1 MRTNAASGLLES
13 EPSGGGGVRRPRGP
27 SGFWNSCRV
36 LRETA
41 SALRA
46 ITSDRAMRGLLGA
59 QLTTLVALWSFTVPA
74 AVLAYDVGGA
84 SLVGLVLALK
94 TVPAAI
100 AAPLCAGLADRFPK
114 VRVMTAS
121 QLVQAA
127 LAAVATACVV
137 ADLAPVTY
145 FAPIVLMAVASTAF
159 DPAKNALM
167 PSLVRDQGQLTAANA
182 ISNTAESTSVFFGP
196 ALGGA
201 LLALTSIELTM
212 AACPVL
218 LLIAAVQLRAVRP
231 VADADADAEDD
242 CAGAM
247 HDDDGV
253 RARRGEGIAA
263 GFMAVRESRA
273 LSLVIGLIGVQ
284 SFLDGLLCVLV
295 VVVALELL
303 SLGNAG
309 VGLLDAAV
317 GAGGLIAGG
326 AAIAIGS
333 RGLARTFAAGMVL
346 SGLPIVAL
354 GLTSELAIV
363 VALMA
368 LVGIGTTLSD
378 VAGVTLLQ
386 RAAPA
391 HVLGRVFGVLEG
403 VMWATV
409 GIGGLLAPLLIA
421 LLGIRGAL
429 VAVGLLLPAV
439 TALAWPLLRTLDA
452 ELDAPSAQLALL
464 RGIPMLA
471 VLPAAT
477 LEALA
482 SGLEPLAAARGTDIT
497 VQGEPGRTFYV
508 IAGGTVEVLD
518 GDRRLRELGPGD
530 SFGEIALLRS
540 SPRTATVRTTTDAHL
555 YVLDGADFV
564 AAVTGHAESAS
575 QAAIVVAERLGSALR
590 RRPAVL

>member
-1 MRTNAASGLLES
+1 M
-13 EPSGGGGVRRPRGP
+13 
-27 SGFWNSCRV
+27 

-46 ITSDRAMRGLLGA
+46 IASDRSMRGLLGA

-182 ISNTAESTSVFFGP
+182 ISNTAESTSVFLGP

-218 LLIAAVQLRAVRP
+218 LLIAVVQLRAVRP
-231 VADADADAEDD
+231 IADAGAEDGG
-242 CAGAM
+242 AGATP
-247 HDDDGV
+247 DDDGD
-253 RARRGEGIAA
+253 RERRDDGIAA
-263 GFMAVRESRA
+263 GFTAVRKSRA

-309 VGLLDAAV
+309 VGVLDAAV
-317 GAGGLIAGG
+317 GVGGLIAGG

-354 GLTSELAIV
+354 GLTSEVGVV

-368 LVGIGTTLSD
+368 LVGIGATLSD

-429 VAVGLLLPAV
+429 VAVGLLLPVV
-439 TALAWPLLRTLDA
+439 TALAWPLLRALDA

-482 SGLEPLAAARGTDIT
+482 SGMERLDTARGTEIT

-540 SPRTATVRTTTDAHL
+540 SPRTATVRTTTDAQL

-575 QAAIVVAERLGSALR
+575 QAAIVVAERLGSTLR

>member
-1 MRTNAASGLLES
+1 VPARNAI
-13 EPSGGGGVRRPRGP
+13 
-27 SGFWNSCRV
+27 GFWNSCRV
-36 LRETA
+36 LRDTA

-182 ISNTAESTSVFFGP
+182 ISNTAESTSVFLGP

-231 VADADADAEDD
+231 NADADADAEDD
-242 CAGAM
+242 GAGAV
-247 HDDDGV
+247 HHEGDRERRDD
-253 RARRGEGIAA
+253 GIAA
-263 GFMAVRESRA
+263 GFMAVRESRP
-273 LSLVIGLIGVQ
+273 LSLIIGLIGVQ
-284 SFLDGLLCVLV
+284 SLLDGLLCVLV

-317 GAGGLIAGG
+317 GVGGLIAGG

-354 GLTSELAIV
+354 GLTSEVGVV

-429 VAVGLLLPAV
+429 VAVGLLLPVV
-439 TALAWPLLRTLDA
+439 TALAWPLLRALDA

-482 SGLEPLAAARGTDIT
+482 SGMERLDTARGTDIT

-540 SPRTATVRTTTDAHL
+540 SPRTATVRTTTDAQL

>member
-1 MRTNAASGLLES
+1 M
-13 EPSGGGGVRRPRGP
+13 
-27 SGFWNSCRV
+27 

-46 ITSDRAMRGLLGA
+46 IASERAMRGLLGA

-182 ISNTAESTSVFFGP
+182 ISNTAESTSVFLGP

-218 LLIAAVQLRAVRP
+218 LLIAVVQLRAVRP
-231 VADADADAEDD
+231 IASADAEDD
-242 CAGAM
+242 GAGAM
-247 HDDDGV
+247 HDDGD
-253 RARRGEGIAA
+253 RERRDDGIAA
-263 GFMAVRESRA
+263 GFVAVRESRA
-273 LSLVIGLIGVQ
+273 LSLIIGLIGVQ

-317 GAGGLIAGG
+317 GVGGLIAGG

-354 GLTSELAIV
+354 GLTSEVGVV

-409 GIGGLLAPLLIA
+409 GIGGLLAPLLIT

-429 VAVGLLLPAV
+429 VAVGLLLPVV
-439 TALAWPLLRTLDA
+439 TALAWPLLRALDA

-482 SGLEPLAAARGTDIT
+482 SGMERLDAARGTEIT

-540 SPRTATVRTTTDAHL
+540 SPRTATVRTTTDAQL

-564 AAVTGHAESAS
+564 AAVTGHAESAN

>member
-1 MRTNAASGLLES
+1 M
-13 EPSGGGGVRRPRGP
+13 
-27 SGFWNSCRV
+27 

-46 ITSDRAMRGLLGA
+46 IASDRSMRGLLGA

-84 SLVGLVLALK
+84 ALVGLVLALK

-182 ISNTAESTSVFFGP
+182 ISNTVESTSVFLGP

-231 VADADADAEDD
+231 YADAEDD
-242 CAGAM
+242 GAGAM
-247 HDDDGV
+247 HDDADREPRDDGM
-253 RARRGEGIAA
+253 AA
-263 GFMAVRESRA
+263 GFTAVRESRA

-284 SFLDGLLCVLV
+284 SFLDGLLCVLL

-317 GAGGLIAGG
+317 GVGGLIAGG

-354 GLTSELAIV
+354 GLTSEVGVV

-368 LVGIGTTLSD
+368 LVGIGATLSD

-429 VAVGLLLPAV
+429 VAVGLLLPVV
-439 TALAWPLLRTLDA
+439 TALAWPLLRALDA

-482 SGLEPLAAARGTDIT
+482 SGMERLDAARGTEIT
-497 VQGEPGRTFYV
+497 VQGEPGRAFYV

-518 GDRRLRELGPGD
+518 GDRRLSELGPGD

-540 SPRTATVRTTTDAHL
+540 SPRTATVRTTTDAQL

>member
-1 MRTNAASGLLES
+1 M
-13 EPSGGGGVRRPRGP
+13 
-27 SGFWNSCRV
+27 

-46 ITSDRAMRGLLGA
+46 IASDRSMRGLLGA

-84 SLVGLVLALK
+84 ALVGLVLALK

-182 ISNTAESTSVFFGP
+182 ISNTVESTSVFLGP

-218 LLIAAVQLRAVRP
+218 LLIAVVQLRAVRP
-231 VADADADAEDD
+231 IADAVAEDD
-242 CAGAM
+242 PAGAM
-247 HDDDGV
+247 HDDGD
-253 RARRGEGIAA
+253 RERRDDGIAA
-263 GFMAVRESRA
+263 GFEAVRESRA

-295 VVVALELL
+295 VVVALDLL

-309 VGLLDAAV
+309 VGVLDAAV
-317 GAGGLIAGG
+317 GVGGLIAGG

-354 GLTSELAIV
+354 GLTSEVGVV

-368 LVGIGTTLSD
+368 LVGIGATLSD

-429 VAVGLLLPAV
+429 VAVGLLLPVV
-439 TALAWPLLRTLDA
+439 TALAWPLLRALDA
-452 ELDAPSAQLALL
+452 GLDAPSAQLALL
-464 RGIPMLA
+464 RGVPMLA

-482 SGLEPLAAARGTDIT
+482 SGMERLDAARGTEIT

-518 GDRRLRELGPGD
+518 GDRRLRELGRGD

-540 SPRTATVRTTTDAHL
+540 SPRTATVRTTTDAQL

>member
-1 MRTNAASGLLES
+1 LARADRQA
-13 EPSGGGGVRRPRGP
+13 
-27 SGFWNSCRV
+27 GFWNSCRV
-36 LRETA
+36 LRETS

-46 ITSDRAMRGLLGA
+46 VASERAMRGLLGA

-121 QLVQAA
+121 QLVQAV

-137 ADLAPVTY
+137 ADLAPVTF

-182 ISNTAESTSVFFGP
+182 ISNTAESTSVFLGP

-201 LLALTSIELTM
+201 LIALTSIELTM

-218 LLIAAVQLRAVRP
+218 LLIAVVQLRAVSP
-231 VADADADAEDD
+231 IASAVTDD
-242 CAGAM
+242 DGAGAM
-247 HDDDGV
+247 HDDEDPE
-253 RARRGEGIAA
+253 RRDDGIAA
-263 GFMAVRESRA
+263 GFEAVRESRA

-284 SFLDGLLCVLV
+284 SFLDGLLSVLV

-309 VGLLDAAV
+309 VGLLDAAIGV
-317 GAGGLIAGG
+317 GGLIAGG

-333 RGLARTFAAGMVL
+333 RALARTFAAGMVL

-354 GLTSELAIV
+354 GLTSEVGVV

-409 GIGGLLAPLLIA
+409 GIGGLLAPLLIT
-421 LLGIRGAL
+421 LLGVRGAL
-429 VAVGLLLPAV
+429 VAVGLLLPVV
-439 TALAWPLLRTLDA
+439 TALAWPLLRALDA
-452 ELDAPSAQLALL
+452 ELDTPSGQLALL

-482 SGLEPLAAARGTDIT
+482 SGMERLDAASGTEIT
-497 VQGEPGRTFYV
+497 VQGEPGRAFYV
-508 IAGGTVEVLD
+508 IAGGTVGVLD
-518 GDRRLRELGPGD
+518 GDRWLRELGPGD
-530 SFGEIALLRS
+530 SFGEIALLRR
-540 SPRTATVRTTTDAHL
+540 SPRTATVRATTDAQL

-564 AAVTGHAESAS
+564 AAVTGHAESAN
-575 QAAIVVAERLGSALR
+575 QAAIVVAQRLGSALR
-590 RRPAVL
+590 RRPVVL